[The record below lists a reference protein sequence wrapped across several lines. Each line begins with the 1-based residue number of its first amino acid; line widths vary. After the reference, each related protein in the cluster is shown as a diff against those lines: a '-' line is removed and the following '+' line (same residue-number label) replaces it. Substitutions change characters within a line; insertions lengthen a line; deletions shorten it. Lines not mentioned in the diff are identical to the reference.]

1 MPAAGTQCVAS
12 DRWGCLAAGVRSV
25 HQEIEPEMTDAR
37 SKPQLPQTDREAAG
51 EYPPQLYHTAET
63 VAPIPAPTRL
73 VQAHVEQFQ
82 QLGFLSLEAVFTA
95 QEVAAARA
103 GLADL
108 VMGRVSGF
116 DGIQFEA
123 WAAAQLEQLDLAQR
137 EVAVRKLMHFTDH
150 ESRLNAMAHHPALL
164 ALIEPLLGGRTPHLF
179 QDMALLKPPQ
189 GREKP
194 WHQDKAYFDIDVDEH
209 VVGVWIALDDA
220 SVENGCMH
228 LIPASHRDG
237 PVVHFRRRDW
247 QICDSDILGRRIVA
261 TPLAPGGVL
270 LFDGLLHHGT
280 PANHTAQRRR
290 ALQFHYCAV
299 DARWIDTAS
308 RLEHFGSEGK
318 DVTC

>member
-1 MPAAGTQCVAS
+1 M
-12 DRWGCLAAGVRSV
+12 
-25 HQEIEPEMTDAR
+25 
-37 SKPQLPQTDREAAG
+37 
-51 EYPPQLYHTAET
+51 
-63 VAPIPAPTRL
+63 
-73 VQAHVEQFQ
+73 EQFQ

-228 LIPASHRDG
+228 FVPRSHKIDVIEHQSIGNDPR
-237 PVVHFRRRDW
+237 VHGNELHPDEMWRVKEAVACPLPPGGATFHGGYMLHYTPPNK
-247 QICDSDILGRRIVA
+247 SDI
-261 TPLAPGGVL
+261 P
-270 LFDGLLHHGT
+270 
-280 PANHTAQRRR
+280 RR
-290 ALQFHYCAV
+290 ALILGINAPGIKRDKPLRMPWLEAKQT
-299 DARWIDTAS
+299 ARTQRAAAFKARQEAS
-308 RLEHFGSEGK
+308 
-318 DVTC
+318 